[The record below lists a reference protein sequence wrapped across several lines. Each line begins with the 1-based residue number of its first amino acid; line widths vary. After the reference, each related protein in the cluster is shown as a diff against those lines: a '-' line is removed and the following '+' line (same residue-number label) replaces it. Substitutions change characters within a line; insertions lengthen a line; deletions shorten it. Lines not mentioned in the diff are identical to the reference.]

1 MVKFI
6 TLTDID
12 VDSQDRRIFINVMH
26 IESFYLHVTPEGI
39 KSTFVTISGD
49 TTFHEVVETPTEI
62 YELILNLYKS

>member
-12 VDSQDRRIFINVMH
+12 ADSQDRRIFINAMH

-39 KSTFVTISGD
+39 KSTFVT
-49 TTFHEVVETPTEI
+49 TFQNNFHEVTETPTEI

>member
-12 VDSQDRRIFINVMH
+12 ADSQDRRIFINAMH

-39 KSTFVTISGD
+39 KSTFVATSQD
-49 TTFHEVVETPTEI
+49 TFHEVTETPTEI
-62 YELILNLYKS
+62 YELIVNLYKS